1 LTLLS
6 TGSNSKKSLPLI
18 VTLDSFDL
26 YTSRPRQA
34 LLYVLLDAVQA
45 GSYTPGL
52 CVVGMT
58 SRLDTT
64 DLLEKRVRSR
74 FGGRTINVWPEDVW
88 TDVLEQTLMA
98 GLCDDTSREGK
109 LYDGAWRR
117 EVKAICTNKEV
128 LGMLDDWKSVSNV
141 VKTLFKTIV
150 SAILPECNNVEVAH
164 SLPFSTQSLHLCQL
178 LHHRFSP
185 PFSRINTHSQ
195 SYPPTLSYPT

>member
-1 LTLLS
+1 M
-6 TGSNSKKSLPLI
+6 I
-18 VTLDSFDL
+18 ITLDSFDL

-88 TDVLEQTLMA
+88 LDVLKRTLQA
-98 GLCDDTSREGK
+98 GLSGDSSREGK
-109 LYDGAWRR
+109 EFDRAWQG
-117 EVKAICTNKEV
+117 EIESVCTDKKV
-128 LGMLDDWKSVSNV
+128 LAMLEDWRGISNV
-141 VKTLFKTIV
+141 VRTLHKTLV
-150 SAILPECNNVEVAH
+150 SGVVPAWEGKERKIGAHLPRVCVNSTLLWLPCHPLQPHYILPFWNISDCSHPCHH
-164 SLPFSTQSLHLCQL
+164 SRCSL
-178 LHHRFSP
+178 
-185 PFSRINTHSQ
+185 I
-195 SYPPTLSYPT
+195 